1 MVVPNL
7 DPQSKNVLNQLFG
20 EQFAMMLQSFGFRQ
34 DAMRGTIKLG
44 DWLHQ
49 LYETANGEN
58 MPHPTNSSRTVV
70 PVTDAD
76 TPVLAAS
83 SARLGWSVR
92 NSGTT
97 DNIYVTRGNAA
108 VLDAPIVLTPGD
120 RHDDLTGWQGP
131 VRAICEAGKTS
142 DLVVEDLS

>member
-1 MVVPNL
+1 MSNL

-44 DWLHQ
+44 DWLYQ
-49 LYETANGEN
+49 LYELASGGSVS
-58 MPHPTNSSRTVV
+58 HPTTSNRTVV
-70 PVTDAD
+70 TVTDAD

-83 SARLGWSVR
+83 STRLGWSVR

-97 DNIYVTRGNAA
+97 DDIRVTRGNAA
-108 VLDAPIVLTPGD
+108 TLDTPIVLTPGD

-142 DLVVEDLS
+142 DLVVEELS

>member
-1 MVVPNL
+1 VSNL

-44 DWLHQ
+44 DWLYQ
-49 LYETANGEN
+49 LYELASGGSVS
-58 MPHPTNSSRTVV
+58 HPTTSNGTVV
-70 PVTDAD
+70 TVTDAD

-83 SARLGWSVR
+83 STRLGWSIR

-97 DNIYVTRGNAA
+97 DDIYVTRGDTAT
-108 VLDAPIVLTPGD
+108 LDAPIVLTPGD

-142 DLVVEDLS
+142 TLVVEELS